1 MIRRQPRSK
10 RTDTLFP
17 YTTLFRSRS
26 AAIVAR
32 GVPGRR
38 NPECDVGRDQGGLRV
53 VPLETEFAAR
63 LAADTTTFAFC
74 WRVVRFDGVALGF
87 TSHDRDLEIE
97 GLIYRSAPGIA
108 PSAVH
113 LSAGLETDS
122 MDVTGALSADE
133 IGRAHV

>member
-1 MIRRQPRSK
+1 MGGLAGGAGRLDQLDRRAARRAGGEGGVPLRCAGALC
-10 RTDTLFP
+10 R
-17 YTTLFRSRS
+17 RS

-74 WRVVRFDGVALGF
+74 WRVVRFDGVAGSEEH
-87 TSHDRDLEIE
+87 TSELQSLMRIS
-97 GLIYRSAPGIA
+97 Y
-108 PSAVH
+108 AVFC
-113 LSAGLETDS
+113 LKKK
-122 MDVTGALSADE
+122 
-133 IGRAHV
+133 

>member
-53 VPLETEFAAR
+53 VPRETEFAAR

-74 WRVVRFDGVALGF
+74 WRVVRFAGVALGC
-87 TSHDRDLEIE
+87 TSHDRDLAIQ
-97 GLIYRSAPGIA
+97 GLIYRSAPGNA
-108 PSAVH
+108 TSSVT
-113 LSAGLETDS
+113 LSYGLETAS
-122 MDVTGALSADE
+122 MGE
-133 IGRAHV
+133 I